1 MPIKIP
7 CACGARL
14 SVPETLAGKRVRC
27 PQCKNV
33 HAVPDASAFQ
43 QVPGTKRVEE
53 DAPARPAEEPPKKA
67 ISLKGKGD
75 AAKHS
80 GRLSEPTMVM
90 STDALKEILEGKAV
104 EEKAEEPPAE
114 EPPPPEPEPPAPE
127 PPAEPAEDDEDR
139 IPAPEPQPER
149 ETRVRR
155 VEAKEHLKKIKQEL
169 KEQKDGAGTRYIP
182 ASSGLAKTRGAEP
195 TMVITKD
202 QIRQLQ
208 EAEEVADDER
218 PPQDEAP
225 PTDEQP
231 TEPPGDEGADAPAP
245 AVEFPPVEKPA
256 SDIKQPL
263 KPKSDIKQTPLR
275 PKSDVSAPPAA
286 CGHSSLMLLVVAGFC
301 FMSAGIGVLAI
312 VGLLAKIPG
321 GGALG
326 YVSLTLTGLAGI
338 LAIAQALKK

>member
-14 SVPETLAGKRVRC
+14 NVPDNLAGKRVRC

-43 QVPGTKRVEE
+43 QVPGTKRVDD
-53 DAPARPAEEPPKKA
+53 DAPAKPAEESPKKA

-104 EEKAEEPPAE
+104 EEKPDEPPAE

-127 PPAEPAEDDEDR
+127 PPAEDDEDR

-208 EAEEVADDER
+208 EAEEVADDEK

-225 PTDEQP
+225 PAPEQPADEQP
-231 TEPPGDEGADAPAP
+231 FQEMAEEKPEEAPPP
-245 AVEFPPVEKPA
+245 AVELPPVEKPK
-256 SDIKQPL
+256 SDIKQTPL

-275 PKSDVSAPPAA
+275 PKSDVAAPPAA
-286 CGHSSLMLLVVAGFC
+286 CGHSSLMLLAVAGFC
-301 FMSAGIGVLAI
+301 FLSAGAS
-312 VGLLAKIPG
+312 LLAVLGWLGRIP
-321 GGALG
+321 A
-326 YVSLTLTGLAGI
+326 YATLTLTGLAGI
-338 LAIAQALKK
+338 LAIAQAMKK